1 MLTLLLLLL
10 TTPIEVN
17 WDGYGYYKPITDN
30 FLFRPLGWKKPDSS
44 PKYELVATIIGKGN
58 KYIKAYI
65 RDVRY
70 GRDYFVGVGDNIGVN
85 IVQKIDRGMVQL
97 DDDTKFTQPSFGL
110 LNTGT
115 GRRER
120 TSRSTKSADSTSA
133 SEEKTTKQQ
142 NSTGVR
148 QRTSRGRVGGSGSGG
163 VDWQAQI
170 QNFQNSSPDERQR
183 MIEQFR
189 SMRGDGNRGGG
200 RRRGRNR

>member
-1 MLTLLLLLL
+1 MLTLLILLIAA
-10 TTPIEVN
+10 PIEVN
-17 WDGYGYYKPITDN
+17 WDGYDYYKPITDN

-44 PKYELVATIIGKGN
+44 PKYELVATIIGKDN

-70 GRDYFVGVGDNIGVN
+70 GRDYFVGIGDNIGDN

-115 GRRER
+115 TRRER

-133 SEEKTTKQQ
+133 SGEKTTEQQ
-142 NSTGVR
+142 DDTRVR

-163 VDWQAQI
+163 VDWQSQV
-170 QNFQNSSPDERQR
+170 QNFQNSSPEERQR

-189 SMRGDGNRGGG
+189 SMRGNRGGG
-200 RRRGRNR
+200 RGRGRNR

>member
-1 MLTLLLLLL
+1 MLTLLMLLIIS
-10 TTPIEVN
+10 PIEIN
-17 WDGYGYYKPITDN
+17 WDGYEYYRPVIDN

-44 PKYELVATIIGKGN
+44 PKYELIATIIGKDK

-65 RDVRY
+65 KDVKY
-70 GRDYFVGVGDNIGVN
+70 GRDYFVGVGDNVGDR

-115 GRRER
+115 TRRQR

-133 SEEKTTKQQ
+133 SEETTKQQ
-142 NSTGVR
+142 NTTGVR
-148 QRTSRGRVGGSGSGG
+148 QRTSRGRVDGSGSGG
-163 VDWQAQI
+163 VDWQAQV
-170 QNFQNSSPDERQR
+170 QNFQNSSPEERQR

-189 SMRGDGNRGGG
+189 SMRGNRQGG
-200 RRRGRNR
+200 RGRRGRDR

>member
-1 MLTLLLLLL
+1 MLTLLMLLI
-10 TTPIEVN
+10 TSPIEIN
-17 WDGYGYYKPITDN
+17 WDGYDYYKPITDN

-44 PKYELVATIIGKGN
+44 PKYELVATIIGKDN

-70 GRDYFVGVGDNIGVN
+70 GRDYFVGIGDNIGDN

-115 GRRER
+115 TRRER

-133 SEEKTTKQQ
+133 SGEKTTEQQ
-142 NSTGVR
+142 DDTRVR

-163 VDWQAQI
+163 VDWQSQV
-170 QNFQNSSPDERQR
+170 QNFQNSSPEERQR

-189 SMRGDGNRGGG
+189 SMRGNRGGG
-200 RRRGRNR
+200 RGRGRNR

>member
-1 MLTLLLLLL
+1 M
-10 TTPIEVN
+10 IFF
-17 WDGYGYYKPITDN
+17 KPID
-30 FLFRPLGWKKPDSS
+30 
-44 PKYELVATIIGKGN
+44 N

-70 GRDYFVGVGDNIGVN
+70 GRDYFVGIGDNIGDN

-115 GRRER
+115 TRRER

-133 SEEKTTKQQ
+133 SGEKTTEQQ
-142 NSTGVR
+142 DDTRVR
-148 QRTSRGRVGGSGSGG
+148 QRTSRGQVGGSGSGG
-163 VDWQAQI
+163 VDWQSQV
-170 QNFQNSSPDERQR
+170 QNFQNASPEERQQ

-189 SMRGDGNRGGG
+189 SMRGSRGGG
-200 RRRGRNR
+200 RGRGRNR